1 MVLGVPAVAEQ
12 CDGQP
17 GGGEGGLGVAV
28 DPGEAPRV
36 GRGVGGR
43 GVGEQFHPG
52 PDSPEALDASFVAD
66 LRRSAGRY
74 PDDPRLH
81 RLVERLSERS
91 EQFREL
97 WRRPEVAEHG
107 PTVKRITHSEVG
119 LLELD
124 CDILRT
130 HRGDL
135 RIVTYSAEPGSPSDS
150 KLALLAAIGTQRP
163 RAGAAD

>member
-1 MVLGVPAVAEQ
+1 MFL
-12 CDGQP
+12 
-17 GGGEGGLGVAV
+17 
-28 DPGEAPRV
+28 DP
-36 GRGVGGR
+36 
-43 GVGEQFHPG
+43 
-52 PDSPEALDASFVAD
+52 
-66 LRRSAGRY
+66 RY

-81 RLVERLSERS
+81 RLVERLSARS
-91 EQFREL
+91 EPFRVL

-150 KLALLAAIGTQRP
+150 KLALLADPPCLSLTHPHPKSIIP
-163 RAGAAD
+163 LME

>member
-1 MVLGVPAVAEQ
+1 M
-12 CDGQP
+12 
-17 GGGEGGLGVAV
+17 
-28 DPGEAPRV
+28 
-36 GRGVGGR
+36 
-43 GVGEQFHPG
+43 
-52 PDSPEALDASFVAD
+52 
-66 LRRSAGRY
+66 
-74 PDDPRLH
+74 
-81 RLVERLSERS
+81 ERLSVRS
-91 EQFREL
+91 EPFRAL
-97 WRRPEVAEHG
+97 WRRPEVTEQG

-150 KLALLAAIGTQRP
+150 KLALLAAIGTQRL

>member
-1 MVLGVPAVAEQ
+1 M
-12 CDGQP
+12 
-17 GGGEGGLGVAV
+17 
-28 DPGEAPRV
+28 
-36 GRGVGGR
+36 
-43 GVGEQFHPG
+43 
-52 PDSPEALDASFVAD
+52 
-66 LRRSAGRY
+66 RRSAGRY

-107 PTVKRITHSEVG
+107 PTVERITHSEVG

-135 RIVTYSAEPGSPSDS
+135 RIVTYSAEPGTRPTASSPSSPRSAPSACGPGRRTDPPPPPFRAPVPALPSPPPAASPCPFLDTPLPQVHDS
-150 KLALLAAIGTQRP
+150 LNGMT
-163 RAGAAD
+163 D